1 MILIDL
7 MSGWLLRRLPRLL
20 VVFFFANAVFSF
32 AVAGS
37 LASGTAPKQ
46 DESATVGLFDPLDN
60 VGAIQPVPE
69 TQPTLSVARAGKR
82 IIGVGL
88 RGLIMM
94 SNDEGESWTQ
104 IDSPVGSDLVQVR
117 FRDEKHGWIV
127 GHDSVFLATEDGG
140 QTWSVLLDGRSLLT
154 LLKNYYAGVAD
165 LDEFESESMLR
176 EFELA
181 MNTSSDA
188 DVMATPFLDAY
199 INEQGEGYVVGAF
212 GMILRTTDNGGHWVP
227 WIERTDND
235 RRMHLYSVSMSGS
248 EAFISGEQGLVMR
261 LDESS
266 QRFVKT
272 PTPYTGTFFGVSVSA
287 DTVLVY
293 GLRGSLFAS
302 KDLGESWSKVE
313 TAQESA
319 IVQSL
324 PIGKNKAL
332 LISQRG
338 GVLQINTKTLE
349 LKKVADDYRGA
360 VFSAAVLNASDKLLL
375 AQFSGVRTTE
385 LKP

>member
-1 MILIDL
+1 M
-7 MSGWLLRRLPRLL
+7 
-20 VVFFFANAVFSF
+20 
-32 AVAGS
+32 
-37 LASGTAPKQ
+37 
-46 DESATVGLFDPLDN
+46 
-60 VGAIQPVPE
+60 
-69 TQPTLSVARAGKR
+69 
-82 IIGVGL
+82 
-88 RGLIMM
+88 
-94 SNDEGESWTQ
+94 
-104 IDSPVGSDLVQVR
+104 
-117 FRDEKHGWIV
+117 
-127 GHDSVFLATEDGG
+127 
-140 QTWSVLLDGRSLLT
+140 
-154 LLKNYYAGVAD
+154 
-165 LDEFESESMLR
+165 
-176 EFELA
+176 
-181 MNTSSDA
+181 
-188 DVMATPFLDAY
+188 
-199 INEQGEGYVVGAF
+199 
-212 GMILRTTDNGGHWVP
+212 
-227 WIERTDND
+227 
-235 RRMHLYSVSMSGS
+235 
-248 EAFISGEQGLVMR
+248 
-261 LDESS
+261 
-266 QRFVKT
+266 
-272 PTPYTGTFFGVSVSA
+272 SVSA